1 MVDRIL
7 VVSILFKKTLHRNH
21 KVVMILCFLLQCFV
35 HYLHLNLVLPV
46 LHLFFFKLGIVGLK
60 RYSIYRI
67 LKNHLIF
74 QGALFESNHYD
85 ENDVQTISH
94 RCDVLSLDKFKIGS
108 ANQKQGLAAAAA
120 DPEEDSNDKY
130 YLAGSHNAVE
140 KTVQFSPGVLL

>member
-1 MVDRIL
+1 MIFVFLGSVSSSAYVIRIFFLTSRFIFIFCMSL
-7 VVSILFKKTLHRNH
+7 VYI
-21 KVVMILCFLLQCFV
+21 FLNF
-35 HYLHLNLVLPV
+35 
-46 LHLFFFKLGIVGLK
+46 
-60 RYSIYRI
+60 
-67 LKNHLIF
+67 IF

-94 RCDVLSLDKFKIGS
+94 RCDVLSLDKFKLGS
-108 ANQKQGLAAAAA
+108 VANQKQGLAAAA

>member
-1 MVDRIL
+1 MFCTL
-7 VVSILFKKTLHRNH
+7 PPFKFSFTS
-21 KVVMILCFLLQCFV
+21 FTS
-35 HYLHLNLVLPV
+35 
-46 LHLFFFKLGIVGLK
+46 FFFKLGIVGLK

>member
-1 MVDRIL
+1 M
-7 VVSILFKKTLHRNH
+7 
-21 KVVMILCFLLQCFV
+21 
-35 HYLHLNLVLPV
+35 
-46 LHLFFFKLGIVGLK
+46 HLFFIISRLYFFVNCL
-60 RYSIYRI
+60 YI
-67 LKNHLIF
+67 LENLIF

-108 ANQKQGLAAAAA
+108 ANQKQGLAA

-140 KTVQFSPGVLL
+140 KTVQFSPGVLLT